1 MYFYC
6 DQARKINKESW
17 CAIPEFPPTI
27 DAKKVSTSSRRIPK
41 LFIKVFLVLP
51 FSLFSNILTSH
62 NFMTCTWWNPPE
74 KICTSLNYCSKISI
88 RTKCTGHIIP
98 VYTNYTLF
106 SPFAFLFPFPSW
118 TTLLWS
124 KKRRRRRA
132 LTHFRD
138 GIPRESSTS
147 LVAGGSNAKLR
158 GTTKSKKTAFSYDLS
173 LRCAPKGRQ
182 QQQQLSYMLTRCHTC
197 AQFVS
202 NSCMM

>member
-41 LFIKVFLVLP
+41 LFIKVLLVLS
-51 FSLFSNILTSH
+51 FSLSLFPLLFKHTHSSQFHDLCLMKPSRENTTLSND
-62 NFMTCTWWNPPE
+62 
-74 KICTSLNYCSKISI
+74 CSKISI

-138 GIPRESSTS
+138 GIPRESST
-147 LVAGGSNAKLR
+147 LV
-158 GTTKSKKTAFSYDLS
+158 
-173 LRCAPKGRQ
+173 
-182 QQQQLSYMLTRCHTC
+182 
-197 AQFVS
+197 
-202 NSCMM
+202 